1 MTLTGHAL
9 SMLFVFGFGSGY
21 NRRPDPSG
29 FRFYS
34 AQERSMIT
42 NNGVSMPSRA
52 WYGDND
58 LPLAFPAG
66 WTVEM
71 VGPRDAPKLP
81 AGQIEAAFA
90 RPIGTAPLRDLARGR
105 RSAAIVVDD
114 LSRPTPADQ
123 ILPYVL
129 RELAEAGIPRHEI
142 RIVVGGG
149 SHRPLTGEEI
159 VKKVGAEVAAAYEVS
174 SHDFMSGD
182 LRGLGN
188 LPSGLPIYLDRRVV
202 EADFKLCLGGVYPHG
217 SVGFGGGAKLIL
229 PGVAGFATIFY
240 FHTHYAARGH
250 AVIENNTGVMD
261 HRDAAEAVARRLGLD
276 AIVNVVINSR
286 REVAGLF
293 VGDFVQAHRAAA
305 RFALDVYGTPISEAV
320 RGETDLVVTN
330 CYPLDSDALQTGKA
344 LWMRGHFPKAYT
356 IAVNPACDGIC
367 YHGLYSRMDWA
378 RYGQQAVNGVEEPM
392 AQVGTREQPLV
403 WSEKFPRHEF
413 AEKIKN
419 GILFRHWEPLI
430 AQLAERL
437 PRDARVAVFPCGGI
451 QVLAEEDEV
460 QSTGHDQVSISE
472 GRAA

>member
-1 MTLTGHAL
+1 MIPENAI
-9 SMLFVFGFGSGY
+9 SI
-21 NRRPDPSG
+21 PS
-29 FRFYS
+29 
-34 AQERSMIT
+34 Q
-42 NNGVSMPSRA
+42 A
-52 WYGDND
+52 WYGDID
-58 LPLAFPAG
+58 LSLAFPSS
-66 WTVEM
+66 WQVKTI
-71 VGPRDAPKLP
+71 GPRDAPKLS
-81 AGQIEAAFA
+81 AAQIEAAFA
-90 RPIGTAPLRDLARGR
+90 RPIGTAPLRQLARGR

-129 RELAEAGIPRHEI
+129 HELSEAGIPQSEI
-142 RIVVGGG
+142 HIVVGGG
-149 SHRPLTGEEI
+149 SHRPLTDEE
-159 VKKVGAEVAAAYEVS
+159 VMKKVGAEVAAAYDVT

-240 FHTHYAARGH
+240 FHTHYTGRGH
-250 AVIENNTGVMD
+250 AVIENTRGVMD
-261 HRDAAEAVARRLGLD
+261 NRDASEAVARQLGLD

-305 RFALDVYGTPISEAV
+305 HFALHVYGTPIPQDIRS
-320 RGETDLVVTN
+320 ETDLVVTN

-344 LWMRGHFPKAYT
+344 LWMRHLFPNAYT
-356 IAVNPACDGIC
+356 VAVNPACDGIC

-378 RYGQQAVNGVEEPM
+378 RYQQQETNGVAEEESRI
-392 AQVGTREQPLV
+392 GNREQPLV

-413 AEKIKN
+413 ASKIKD
-419 GILFRHWEPLI
+419 GILFRDWGSLI
-430 AQLAERL
+430 DQLAERL

-451 QVLAEEDEV
+451 QVLAEEDENPLPA
-460 QSTGHDQVSISE
+460 QAQTAIPQLANHPI
-472 GRAA
+472 A

>member
-1 MTLTGHAL
+1 MTT
-9 SMLFVFGFGSGY
+9 
-21 NRRPDPSG
+21 
-29 FRFYS
+29 
-34 AQERSMIT
+34 E
-42 NNGVSMPSRA
+42 NGVSMPSRA
-52 WYGDND
+52 WYGDVD

-66 WTVEM
+66 WKVEM
-71 VGPRDAPKLP
+71 IGPRDAPKLT
-81 AGQIEAAFA
+81 AAQIEAAFA
-90 RPIGTAPLRDLARGR
+90 RPIGAAPLRELACGR
-105 RSAAIVVDD
+105 RNAAIVVDD

-129 RELAEAGIPRHEI
+129 RELAEAGIPHSEI

-149 SHRPLTGEEI
+149 SHRPLTAEET
-159 VKKVGAEVAAAYEVS
+159 VKKMGAEVAATYEVT

-202 EADFKLCLGGVYPHG
+202 EADFKLCVGGVYPHG

-229 PGVAGFATIFY
+229 PGVAGFATMFY

-250 AVIENNTGVMD
+250 AVIENNSGVMD
-261 HRDAAEAVARRLGLD
+261 HRDASEAVARRLGLD

-286 REVAGLF
+286 RDVAGLF

-305 RFALDVYGTPISEAV
+305 HFALHVYGTSIPDAV
-320 RGETDLVVTN
+320 RRETDLVVTN

-344 LWMRGHFPKAYT
+344 LWMRALFPKAYT
-356 IAVNPACDGIC
+356 VAVNPACDGIC

-378 RYGQQAVNGVEEPM
+378 RYGQQVVNGVEEPV
-392 AQVGTREQPLV
+392 AQIGNREQPLV

-419 GILFRHWEPLI
+419 GILFRHWDSLM

-437 PRDARVAVFPCGGI
+437 PSDARVAVFPCGGI
-451 QVLAEEDEV
+451 QVLAEEDEA
-460 QSTGHDQVSISE
+460 QSSAHNQISISE
-472 GRAA
+472 AIAA